1 MQRCAIARALVH
13 SPALIL
19 ADEPTG
25 NLDSINGA
33 NILELLQSLTDET
46 ATALV
51 LVTHSAEAAR
61 ICHRTVSLHDGV
73 LQLHGA

>member
-1 MQRCAIARALVH
+1 MQRCAIARALIH

-25 NLDSINGA
+25 NLDSVNGA

-46 ATALV
+46 ETALV
-51 LVTHSAEAAR
+51 LVTHSQEAAR
-61 ICHRTVSLHDGV
+61 ICHRSVWLHDGV
-73 LQLHGA
+73 LENHGA